1 MKLGIFAFAAVA
13 QAKKAKKGKKELTS
27 SEKYNAMGIE
37 GLVPDLA
44 CADMAEI
51 ELTET
56 NDGSSGQGRVYNLCT
71 YFVNYDL

>member
-1 MKLGIFAFAAVA
+1 MKLGIFALAAVA

-27 SEKYNAMGIE
+27 SEKYNASGEE

-71 YFVNYDL
+71 YFVN